1 MKVGRVD
8 YRCASI
14 MKLEERKVKE
24 RILCLL
30 LLPGRDSVTCDI
42 GK

>member
-14 MKLEERKVKE
+14 MKLEERKVKDQTNFMSIVAP
-24 RILCLL
+24 R
-30 LLPGRDSVTCDI
+30 T
-42 GK
+42 